1 MIICA
6 AIKLKCI
13 HSEQEDDELI
23 VCGLRHGNCL
33 EVINEF
39 KTKVGFSH
47 QTQGFIDD
55 KGNFLNRYEAYLHA
69 CQCGQLS
76 KTTRLYKEEKGETEL
91 YSEDLY

>member
-6 AIKLKCI
+6 AIKLTDM
-13 HSEQEDDELI
+13 HPEQRNDELI
-23 VCGLRHGNCL
+23 ICGLRHGNCL

-55 KGNFLNRYEAYLHA
+55 KGNFLNRCEAYVHA

-76 KTTRLYKEEKGETEL
+76 ATTRQYKEEKGETEL